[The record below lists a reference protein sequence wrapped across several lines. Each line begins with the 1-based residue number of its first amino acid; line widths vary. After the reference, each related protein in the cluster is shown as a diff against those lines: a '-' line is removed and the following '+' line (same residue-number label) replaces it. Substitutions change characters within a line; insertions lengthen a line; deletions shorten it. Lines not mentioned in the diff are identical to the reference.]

1 VFGRKKPPQRS
12 PEDLHR
18 AFLGLAAAGASEGEF
33 IASVRA
39 EAARL
44 VGAAVAAVFLYD
56 PKYRDLYGRSLA
68 GKEIRFGAGQGLAG
82 TAAQDLSVVRSA
94 RPGREEAYIQ
104 AIDGLS
110 DGKDP
115 ECVLAVPMATEDD
128 HLFGVIEVAE
138 AQEGRFSEEDAAY
151 LEMFGEVA
159 ARLFESHRRTG
170 NWRALV
176 VSLAE
181 AFGRAVDSK
190 AAATVNHCVRVR
202 DLAVVV
208 GRSMGLTPGEVEA
221 LELAALLHDAGRLE
235 TASAEFSEAGHRIHI
250 FFTEAF
256 LRSVRFPP
264 HLAAVPEIACAH
276 HETFDGTGYPRGTRG
291 ADLSMAARILQ
302 VVNAYDALVFAPQAG
317 TGRPLAEADALTRL
331 RAGAGTLYDPAVV
344 EAFISRK
351 LYVQEKRLYARLERQ
366 TAVDVTPILPD
377 GHEGRPLEAF
387 ALDLS
392 SGGMLLD
399 SPEELPVGTLL
410 RAVIHLPSERLE
422 AMAKVVRKLPA
433 EGGRFRVGTHF
444 LWQGTT
450 Q

>member
-1 VFGRKKPPQRS
+1 MFGRKKQPQRS

-18 AFLGLAAAGASEGEF
+18 ALLGLAAAAGEKEL
-33 IASVRA
+33 IDSIRV

-44 VGAAVAAVFLYD
+44 VDGGASAVFLYD
-56 PKYRDLYGRSLA
+56 PKYRDLHGRSLA
-68 GKEIRFGAGQGLAG
+68 GREIRFGSGQGLAG
-82 TAAQDLSVVRSA
+82 AAARDLGVVRSSRPA
-94 RPGREEAYIQ
+94 REDAYVQ

-110 DGKDP
+110 EGRDP
-115 ECVLAVPMATEDD
+115 ASVLAVPLATEDD

-138 AQEGRFSEEDAAY
+138 ASEGRFSEEDAAY

-159 ARLFESHRRTG
+159 ARLFDNHRRMG
-170 NWRALV
+170 QWRGLV
-176 VSLAE
+176 FSLAE
-181 AFGRAVDSK
+181 SFGRAIDSK
-190 AAATVNHCVRVR
+190 AAATVNHCARVR
-202 DLAVVV
+202 DLAVAT
-208 GRSMGLTPGEVEA
+208 GRSMGLTAAELES

-235 TASAEFSEAGHRIHI
+235 TATAEFSEAGHRIHV
-250 FFTEAF
+250 FFTEAL

-264 HLAAVPEIACAH
+264 HLASVPEIACAH
-276 HETFDGTGYPRGTRG
+276 HEHFDGSGYPHGARGP
-291 ADLSMAARILQ
+291 DMPMASRILQ
-302 VVNAYDALVFAPQAG
+302 LVNAYDALIFSPQSS
-317 TGRPLAEADALTRL
+317 TGRPLAEPEALERL
-331 RAGAGTLYDPAVV
+331 RAGAGTLHDPAVV

-351 LYVQEKRLYARLERQ
+351 LYVQEKRQHARLERQ

-377 GHEGRPLEAF
+377 GREGRALEAS

-392 SGGMLLD
+392 SGGMLLET
-399 SPEELPVGTLL
+399 PEDLPVGTLF

-433 EGGRFRVGTHF
+433 RDGRIRIGAHF